1 MLLEEAVMLSAP
13 VAPKDR
19 RHPGGAGAKR
29 AVQGAWWRR
38 QLPLRAFT
46 LCPSPPSPIRPG
58 GHPPPPQICSLLC
71 CSPPIPRLQ
80 GDNTVDPTH
89 WEEGVSNPGEA
100 PFRQGWNW
108 ERWAPPKP
116 SGKPWGGMLRGGGG
130 GEGRAGPAQPGS
142 CRQKAG
148 RRQAG
153 GRHEAGRRRCSPV
166 PASRRCPAPV
176 AVQRL
181 RAAAGEEQA
190 ERGGSRAGDRDA
202 FAFQETQQREIQSLR
217 AEEKVSVSVS
227 GSPVSSRAKE

>member
-29 AVQGAWWRR
+29 AVQGGWWRR

-58 GHPPPPQICSLLC
+58 GHPPPPKSAPCSAAPHLFLD
-71 CSPPIPRLQ
+71 SRGITQLTLHIGRRGYPTLAKPLSGRAGTGSAGLHQNPP
-80 GDNTVDPTH
+80 G
-89 WEEGVSNPGEA
+89 SPGE
-100 PFRQGWNW
+100 GCC
-108 ERWAPPKP
+108 
-116 SGKPWGGMLRGGGG
+116 GGGGG